1 MIQRTFPY
9 PTIMAGNPSRL
20 EVVEQYAQKS
30 GRPINHLVFYYAFGL
45 FKNAVIVQ
53 QIYYRYNKG
62 LTTNEMFANFNQL
75 TRLFCELAWRAIQKG
90 RIEE

>member
-1 MIQRTFPY
+1 
-9 PTIMAGNPSRL
+9 GNPSRL

-30 GRPINHLVFYYAFGL
+30 GRPIHNLVFYYAFGL

-62 LTTNEMFANFNQL
+62 LTSNEMFANFNQL
-75 TRLFCELAWRAIQKG
+75 TRLFCELAWRAIQNK
-90 RIEE
+90 RIE